1 VIFRR
6 EPLHKKLAREA
17 GLEQQ
22 EPPLLDP
29 GPHWGVTG
37 IHGVPRPR
45 RWDAVASADAP
56 GLAGDELHFVTLPN
70 GDLVV
75 DEDEPPDTVAPL
87 ADAIEQ
93 TIEPPYRAEAVRR
106 QDDVWAVA
114 ARRVEVAS
122 FEADGE
128 LLELVATDAGRTLT
142 VDGDR
147 AFGSVQELE
156 RVGRSQGESYVV
168 RARRLE
174 DDLWEIE
181 ADPL

>member
-174 DDLWEIE
+174 EDLWEIE